1 VNYIK
6 EETLGQQDETYHRYL
21 LVCEQASNDDATF
34 QNFKSNANYTYEL
47 EHTSV
52 QLGEHYVSLL
62 LEEYHDTLKDLDW
75 DKIKRNDMYGNTG
88 KYNFS
93 RLSDYCGDGCE
104 FSPTTIGYL
113 YLSLRMLRNLKIK
126 NQNNIDVFEI
136 GCGYGGQCYLFY
148 TIAEFM
154 GVTINS
160 YNLVDLY
167 HATTLQEKY
176 LSSLGITETVNF
188 LPCKDFDK
196 WKTKIKNVDYVISNY
211 AFSEMS
217 DSWAKRY
224 LDIIISKAKHGFFQW
239 NNNDGKDGSNRSGNF
254 SLSEFVNDIPDNH
267 SMIQDPGNP
276 LHLYPQWDYMKLI
289 EF

>member
-1 VNYIK
+1 MNYIK
-6 EETLGQQDETYHRYL
+6 EETLGQQDETYHKYL
-21 LVCEQASNDDATF
+21 LVCENASNDDDSF
-34 QNFKSNANYTYEL
+34 RNFKSNPNYTYEL

-52 QLGEHYVSLL
+52 PLGEHYVSLL
-62 LEEYHDTLKDLDW
+62 LEEYHDTLRDLDW

-93 RLSDYCGDGCE
+93 RLSDYCGDECE

-126 NQNNIDVFEI
+126 NKNNIDVFEI
-136 GCGYGGQCYLFY
+136 GCGYGGQCYLFH

-154 GVTINS
+154 DVTINS

-176 LSSLGITETVNF
+176 LSFLGITETVNF
-188 LPCKDFDK
+188 IPCKDFDEC
-196 WKTKIKNVDYVISNY
+196 KTKIENVDYVISNY

-217 DSWAKRY
+217 NSWANIY
-224 LDIIISKAKHGFFQW
+224 MDTIVSKAKHGFFQW
-239 NNNDGKDGSNRSGNF
+239 NTDDGKDGSGGSGNF
-254 SLSEFVNDIPDNH
+254 LLSEFVNNIPDNY

>member
-1 VNYIK
+1 MNYIK
-6 EETLGQQDETYHRYL
+6 EETLGQQDETYHKYL
-21 LVCEQASNDDATF
+21 LVCENASNDDDSF
-34 QNFKSNANYTYEL
+34 RNFKSNPNYTYEL

-52 QLGEHYVSLL
+52 PLGEHYVSLL
-62 LEEYHDTLKDLDW
+62 LEEYHDTLRDLDW

-93 RLSDYCGDGCE
+93 RLSDYCGDECE

-126 NQNNIDVFEI
+126 NKNNIDVFEI
-136 GCGYGGQCYLFY
+136 GCGYGGQCYLFH

-154 GVTINS
+154 DVTINS

-176 LSSLGITETVNF
+176 LSFLGITETVNF
-188 LPCKDFDK
+188 IPCKDFDEC
-196 WKTKIKNVDYVISNY
+196 KTKIENVDYVISNY

-217 DSWAKRY
+217 NSWANIY
-224 LDIIISKAKHGFFQW
+224 MDTIVSKAKHGFFQW
-239 NNNDGKDGSNRSGNF
+239 NNDDGKDGSGGSGNF
-254 SLSEFVNDIPDNH
+254 LLSEFVNNIPDNY